1 MQKSLISFLLLVCG
15 GLLLTCFVLFF
26 IARVNQQALECS
38 TYVREGIDLTGKG
51 KNNCTDP
58 DSIP

>member
-1 MQKSLISFLLLVCG
+1 MQKSLISFLSLVCG
-15 GLLLTCFVLFF
+15 VLLLTCFGLFF
-26 IARVNQQALECS
+26 FARVNQQALECS